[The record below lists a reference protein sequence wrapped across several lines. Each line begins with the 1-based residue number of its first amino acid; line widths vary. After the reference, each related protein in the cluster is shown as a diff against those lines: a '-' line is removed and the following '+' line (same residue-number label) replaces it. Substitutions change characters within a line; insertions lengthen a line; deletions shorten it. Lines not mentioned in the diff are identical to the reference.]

1 MNVEAFV
8 HSLGFAACLSKNFTS
23 EASYLPISSY
33 IFLYLPISSYI
44 FLYLPISSYIFLY
57 LPISSNNF
65 Q

>member
-33 IFLYLPISSYI
+33 IFLYLPISS
-44 FLYLPISSYIFLY
+44 
-57 LPISSNNF
+57 NNF

>member
-1 MNVEAFV
+1 MNIEAFV

-23 EASYLPISSY
+23 EASYLPITSN
-33 IFLYLPISSYI
+33 IFQ
-44 FLYLPISSYIFLY
+44 Y